1 MARTSY
7 KTFLMK
13 GTTASNST
21 TYAKLCDI
29 KEFPDLGKAPDTI
42 DVTTLSDGQKVY
54 LPDILDPGTL
64 EFNANY
70 DAATYDTL
78 KALEGVTG
86 KYAVWFGATESQGV
100 LTPDGSAGKFEFE
113 GQLSVWV
120 KGAGVSAPVDMGIAI
135 VPSSKITKVASQ

>member
-13 GTTASNST
+13 GSGSST
-21 TYAKLCDI
+21 VTYSKLCDI
-29 KEFPDLGKAPDTI
+29 KEFPDLGSAPDTI

-54 LPDILDPGTL
+54 LPDIFDPGNL

-70 DAATYDTL
+70 DPDTYATL
-78 KALEGVTG
+78 KALEGQTN
-86 KYAVWFGATESQGV
+86 KYAVWFGGTESQGV

-120 KGAGVSAPVDMGIAI
+120 KGAGVSAAVDMGISIAPSTKI
-135 VPSSKITKVASQ
+135 VKASS

>member
-1 MARTSY
+1 MARTSW

-13 GTTASNST
+13 KGTGNTFT
-21 TYAKLCDI
+21 KLVDI

-42 DVTTLSDGQKVY
+42 DITTLTDGQKMY
-54 LPDILDPGTL
+54 LPDILDPGQL

-70 DAATYDTL
+70 DQTDYGTL
-78 KALEGVTG
+78 KALEGKTET
-86 KYAVWFGATESQGV
+86 YAIWFGGTESGGV

-120 KGAGVSAPVDMGIAI
+120 KGAGVSAAVDMGIAI
-135 VPSSKITKVASQ
+135 TASSEIRKVAAS